1 MNGLSPQMLGSRPAG
16 RRRVDDFHE
25 TPRFAVEA
33 LLSVE
38 PFTRQWWR
46 VLEVVS

>member
-1 MNGLSPQMLGSRPAG
+1 MTGLSPQMLGTRPG
-16 RRRVDDFHE
+16 SLRSDDLHQ
-25 TPRFAVEA
+25 TPRVTVEA

-38 PFTRQWWR
+38 PFTGQWWR

>member
-1 MNGLSPQMLGSRPAG
+1 MTGLSPQMLGTRPG
-16 RRRVDDFHE
+16 GSLRSDDLHE
-25 TPRFAVEA
+25 TPRVAVEA

-38 PFTRQWWR
+38 PFTGQWWR